1 MNKKFDL
8 NIEKILEDWEV
19 YHAIREVV
27 ANAIDEQL
35 LTKTKD
41 IQIYKDSKK
50 RWHIRDFGRGLNYQ
64 HLTQKEDDEKLENPH
79 VIGKFGIGL
88 KDAFATF
95 DRKGVKVCVK
105 SKHGEITLDRSQKH
119 SFDDLV
125 TLHACIS
132 QPSDPDFIGTDFI
145 LEGLID
151 EDVEKAKDL
160 FLRFSGDKVLETT
173 RYGQVLKKRQMT
185 GRIYINGVR
194 VAEEE
199 NFLFS
204 YNVTSLTS
212 SIRKALN
219 RERTNVGRSAYSD
232 RVKSIILSCRGK
244 EVAKQLIDD
253 LKEYSTGEMHDEI
266 KWLDVQEHA
275 IKILNAT
282 EKVVFFTTD
291 DLVYSKDMVDEARIS
306 GYTVITIPENLK
318 QRIRGSTDISGK
330 PILDMDQFYSEY
342 NSSFK
347 FEFIKIDEL
356 NPSER
361 EIFNKTNKILEIVG
375 KPKTVRSVKISKT
388 MKKDM
393 SSFSEATGVWE
404 GSTGTIIIKRDQLKS
419 IENYSGTLLHE
430 VAHAVSGASDVSR
443 EFENQLT
450 KMLGIIT
457 PGVLD
462 SLESSNLQ

>member
-27 ANAIDEQL
+27 ANAIDEQII
-35 LTKTKD
+35 TKTKE
-41 IQIYKDSKK
+41 IKIYKDSQE

-64 HLTQKEDDEKLENPH
+64 HLTQKEDDEKLENPN

-95 DRKGVKVCVK
+95 DRKDVKILVK
-105 SKHGEITLDRSQKH
+105 SKHGEITLDRTQKH
-119 SFDDLV
+119 EFDDLI

-132 QPSDPDFIGTDFI
+132 PSSEPDLVGTDFI
-145 LEGLID
+145 LEGLTD
-151 EDVEKAKDL
+151 KDVDKAKDL
-160 FLRFSGDKVLETT
+160 FLKFSGEKVLETT
-173 RYGQVLKKRQMT
+173 QYGQVLKKKNNT

-204 YNVTSLTS
+204 YNITSLTS

-232 RVKSIILSCRGK
+232 RVKSIILSCAEN
-244 EVAKQLIDD
+244 EVAKRLIED
-253 LKEYSTGEMHDEI
+253 LKEYQTGEMHDEV
-266 KWLDVQEHA
+266 KWLDVQQHA
-275 IKILNAT
+275 VKILNAT
-282 EKVVFFTTD
+282 EKVVFFTAD
-291 DLVYSKDMVDEARIS
+291 DLVYSKNMVDEAQSS

-318 QRIRGSTDISGK
+318 QKIHGLKDISGR
-330 PILDMDQFYSEY
+330 PILDMDHFFSEY
-342 NSSFK
+342 TSSFK
-347 FEFIKIDEL
+347 FKFIKIDEL

-361 EIFNKTNKILEIVG
+361 KIYNKTKKILEIAG
-375 KPKTVRSVKISKT
+375 KPKKVKNVKISTT

-393 SSFSEATGVWE
+393 SSFIEATGVWE
-404 GSTGTIIIKRDQLKS
+404 ESTGTIIIKRTQLKT
-419 IENYSGTLLHE
+419 IEKYSGTLLHE
-430 VAHAVSGASDVSR
+430 VAHALSGASDVSR
-443 EFENQLT
+443 EFENELSKLLGTIAPKVLT
-450 KMLGIIT
+450 
-457 PGVLD
+457 
-462 SLESSNLQ
+462 SL

>member
-19 YHAIREVV
+19 YHAIREVI

-41 IQIYKDSKK
+41 IQIYKDSQK

-64 HLTQKEDDEKLENPH
+64 HLTQKEDDEKLENPD

-95 DRKGVKVCVK
+95 DRKDVKILVK
-105 SKHGEITLDRSQKH
+105 SKHGEITLDRTQKH
-119 SFDDLV
+119 EFDDLV

-132 QPSDPDFIGTDFI
+132 PSSEPDLVGTDFI
-145 LEGLID
+145 LEGLTD
-151 EDVEKAKDL
+151 EDVDKAKDL
-160 FLRFSGDKVLETT
+160 FLKFSGEKVLETT
-173 RYGQVLKKRQMT
+173 RYGQVLKKKQNT

-204 YNVTSLTS
+204 YNITSLTS

-232 RVKSIILSCRGK
+232 RVKSIILSCAEN
-244 EVAKQLIDD
+244 EVAKRLIED
-253 LKEYSTGEMHDEI
+253 LKEYQTGEMHDEV

-275 IKILNAT
+275 VKILNAT
-282 EKVVFFTTD
+282 EKVVFFTAD
-291 DLVYSKDMVDEARIS
+291 DLVYSKNMVDEAQSS

-318 QRIRGSTDISGK
+318 QKIHGLKDISGK

-342 NSSFK
+342 TSSFK
-347 FEFIKIDEL
+347 FEFIKINEL

-375 KPKTVRSVKISKT
+375 KPKKVKDVKISKT
-388 MKKDM
+388 MKKDT
-393 SSFSEATGVWE
+393 SSFIEATGVWE
-404 GSTGTIIIKRDQLKS
+404 ESTGIIIIKRDQLQN
-419 IENYSGTLLHE
+419 IENYSRTLLHE
-430 VAHAVSGASDVSR
+430 VAHALSGACDVSR
-443 EFENQLT
+443 EFENQLS
-450 KMLGIIT
+450 KMLGTIT
-457 PGVLD
+457 PKVLD
-462 SLESSNLQ
+462 SL